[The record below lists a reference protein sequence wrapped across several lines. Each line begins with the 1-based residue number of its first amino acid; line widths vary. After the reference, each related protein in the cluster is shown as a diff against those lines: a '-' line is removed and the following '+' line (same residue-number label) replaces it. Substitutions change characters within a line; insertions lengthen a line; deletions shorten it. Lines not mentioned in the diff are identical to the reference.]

1 MARCNPDWGSLSNRR
16 IDTGP
21 VAAGA
26 AVSRARPIARQRR
39 RTIKELST
47 GTPTTTKKVTAATV
61 SGFMA
66 SYLDLG
72 DTPHHEEAD
81 GLHDEARPQEHGCQ
95 GRLHHGREVAGAHER
110 EHEGECHRAEPHANR
125 RPAMLRRQRA
135 GMAQD
140 LEALA
145 DDFGQPVE
153 DLGEVSA
160 RAALDEDRGA
170 EEPDAIGRHAL
181 GQPRERLAGIHAE
194 LRLFEDPGELGPDG

>member
-26 AVSRARPIARQRR
+26 AVSRPRPIAGQSR
-39 RTIKELST
+39 RTIRALST
-47 GTPTTTKKVTAATV
+47 VTPTTTKKGTAATV

-95 GRLHHGREVAGAHER
+95 GRLHHGREVARAHQL
-110 EHEGECHRAEPHANR
+110 EHDGECHRAEPHANR
-125 RPAMLRRQRA
+125 RPAMLRRQPA
-135 GMAQD
+135 GRAQD

-145 DDFGQPVE
+145 DDLASPVE
-153 DLGEVSA
+153 NLG
-160 RAALDEDRGA
+160 
-170 EEPDAIGRHAL
+170 
-181 GQPRERLAGIHAE
+181 
-194 LRLFEDPGELGPDG
+194 